1 MPLLINEEQSMLK
14 ESAKDFLKSNSPVSA
29 LRSLRDKKSEL
40 GYDVNIWKK
49 MVEIGWTGLTIPEE
63 YGGLNF
69 GYVGFGQI
77 LEETGRTLAASP
89 LLSNVLL
96 GAATISI
103 AGNEKQKEKILPAI
117 ASGEL
122 LVTLAIDEKNRHQPD
137 FIAATAFK
145 HKDGKYELNG
155 KKVFVL
161 DGHIADQYIVLAQS
175 SYVDLGQALYLIDA
189 KTEGIKCT
197 RNVMMDGR
205 NVATLEFDE
214 ALLPEENLIGAM
226 KEGPEIIEKVLDI
239 ARIGLSAEMLG
250 SMQEAFERTMSY
262 LRERQ
267 QFGVFIGSFQAL
279 QHRSAK
285 MYCEIELCKSM
296 VINALQA
303 IDKEADNLPELASTT
318 KAKVGET
325 LKLVTNECIQMYG
338 GIGMTDDEEIGFFLK
353 RARVADQT
361 FGDVAFHLD
370 RYAKIRGY

>member
-214 ALLPEENLIGAM
+214 ALLPEENLIKTM

>member
-14 ESAKDFLKSNSPVSA
+14 NSAKDFLKSNSPVSA
-29 LRSLRDKKSEL
+29 LRALRDEKSEL

-49 MVEIGWTGLTIPEE
+49 MVEMGWTGLTIPEE

-77 LEETGRTLAASP
+77 LEETGRTLTASP

-96 GAATISI
+96 GAAAISI
-103 AGNEKQKEKILPAI
+103 AGNDKQKEKLLPAI

-122 LVTLAIDEKNRHQPD
+122 LVTLAIDEKNRHKPN
-137 FIAATAFK
+137 FTMVTAFQ
-145 HKDGKYELNG
+145 HKNGQFELNG

-161 DGHIADQYIVLAQS
+161 DGHIADQYIVLAHS
-175 SYVDLGQALYLIDA
+175 SYVDLGTALYLIDA
-189 KTEGIKCT
+189 KTDGITCT
-197 RNVMMDGR
+197 RNIMMDGR
-205 NVATLEFDE
+205 NVATLEFKE
-214 ALLPEENLIGAM
+214 AMLPEENLIGEM
-226 KEGPEIIEKVLDI
+226 KKGQEITEKVLDI

-250 SMQEAFERTMSY
+250 SMQEAFERTMAY

-279 QHRSAK
+279 QHRAAK
-285 MYCEIELCKSM
+285 MYCEIELCKSL

-303 IDKEADNLPELASTT
+303 IDKGADNIPELASLT

-361 FGDVAFHLD
+361 FGDASFHLD
-370 RYAKIRGY
+370 RYAKIMGY